1 MDYADMKKTA
11 RAFRDVA
18 TDLSDAR
25 LSGLPS
31 GTGTYG
37 YAYLSG
43 AVEQVVEAFNQRHDA
58 IVKATSGVG
67 TTLDSCRLAY
77 QAADAFAETNL
88 GRLLGNLLGTGS
100 K

>member
-77 QAADAFAETNL
+77 QAADAFTETNL
-88 GRLLGNLLGTGS
+88 GRLLGNLLGTGPR
-100 K
+100 